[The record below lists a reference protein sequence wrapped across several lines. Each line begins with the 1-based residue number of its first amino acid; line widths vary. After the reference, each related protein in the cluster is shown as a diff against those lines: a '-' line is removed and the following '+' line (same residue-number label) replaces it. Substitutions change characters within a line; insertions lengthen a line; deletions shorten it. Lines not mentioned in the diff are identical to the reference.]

1 MAEVIL
7 IHGIAQEQRQA
18 DDLESVWLPA
28 LAGGVRAA
36 GHPDLADR
44 LWRHGPPAGGIEVR
58 MAAYGDLFLP
68 PDSQGGDDN
77 LTDLPTEQQALAAAL
92 AAEWLDRAATRDG
105 HPDQPTAATQLAY
118 LDTGHED
125 QGLREEAA
133 RTVLNGAARLKWF
146 APLGMAFAQRFL
158 NKSLR
163 QVTGYLT
170 DPDLRDQI
178 QQRVLT
184 HLDADTRIIVG
195 HSLGS
200 VVGYEIAAAHLNRPL
215 PLLLTLGS
223 PLGLRTI
230 VYDRLQP
237 QPPVYPTQVNRWVN
251 IADRNDLV
259 AAQPDLAPL
268 FQDSKPDTAGLDCSW
283 TVDNGAKPHD
293 ATFYLTKSQVG
304 QPIATALL

>member
-7 IHGIAQEQRQA
+7 IHDIAQEQRQA
-18 DDLESVWLPA
+18 DDLEAAWLPA

-36 GHPDLADR
+36 GQPDLADR
-44 LWRHGPPAGGIEVR
+44 LWRQRPPVGGVEVR

-68 PDSQGGDDN
+68 PDSQGDDDD
-77 LTDLPTEQQALAAAL
+77 LTDLSSEQQSLAAAL
-92 AAEWLDRAATRDG
+92 GAEWLDRAATRDG
-105 HPDQPTAATQLAY
+105 HPDQRAAATHQSY
-118 LDTGHED
+118 LDPTHED
-125 QGLREEAA
+125 QGLREETPRAI
-133 RTVLNGAARLKWF
+133 LNGAARLRWF
-146 APLGMAFAQRFL
+146 APLGMALAQRFV

-178 QQRVLT
+178 QARVLA
-184 HLDADTRIIVG
+184 HLDADTRIIIG

-200 VVGYEIAAAHLNRPL
+200 VIGYEIAAAHLNRPL

-230 VYDRLQP
+230 VYERLRP
-237 QPPVYPTQVNRWVN
+237 QPPIYPTHVARWVN
-251 IADRNDLV
+251 IADRNDLI
-259 AAQPDLAPL
+259 AAQPDLTPL
-268 FQDSKPDTAGLDCSW
+268 FQASKPDNAALDCSW
-283 TVDNGAKPHD
+283 TIDNGAKPHE
-293 ATFYLTKSQVG
+293 ASFYLTKRQVG